1 MKVKIKYFA
10 AMREC
15 CEKSEE
21 ILETNASNPQQLFE
35 QICDLYPITL
45 ALDALK
51 VAVNE
56 EYVDF
61 DTVLSEMDTV
71 VFIPPVAGG

>member
-1 MKVKIKYFA
+1 MKVTIKYFA

-21 ILETNASNPQQLFE
+21 TLQTDAKTPQQLFE
-35 QICDLYPITL
+35 QICTLYPITL
-45 ALDALK
+45 AIDSLK

-56 EYVDF
+56 SYVDF
-61 DTVLSEMDTV
+61 DTLLSDGDTV

>member
-1 MKVKIKYFA
+1 MKVNIKYFA

-15 CEKSEE
+15 CGKSQE
-21 ILETNASNPQQLFE
+21 ILETDASNPQQLFE
-35 QICDLYPITL
+35 QICGVYPITL
-45 ALDALK
+45 ALDTLK

-61 DTVLSEMDTV
+61 DTPLSEMDTV

>member
-1 MKVKIKYFA
+1 MKVTIKYFA

-21 ILETNASNPQQLFE
+21 ILETDAETPQQLFE
-35 QICDLYPITL
+35 QICTLYPITL
-45 ALDALK
+45 AMDTLK

-56 EYVDF
+56 FYVDF
-61 DTVLSEMDTV
+61 DTPLSDNDTV